1 MSLPIRRKY
10 RASMAFTTGCRR
22 INKSGRGNRKIR
34 VPIAMWPCRV
44 EEKMTLKEVD
54 GKTIQEFETKIIAK
68 DGTIT
73 RVPGTFQGY
82 EMSEEDSV
90 ERLRR
95 RNLWLLE
102 DEDEVERNEVD
113 SDLESTASSKPV
125 WKKTTEADRDRGS
138 TTVKGGIYNYGGQ
151 HNYTC
156 ATTQVDLQKMAPNRR
171 SGPSSSNNNENP
183 DVATLIA
190 QQLQAIIT
198 QVANNTNNA
207 NNGNNGGGNGN
218 DGNNG
223 CSFKTFQSCNPKE
236 YDGKGGAIAL
246 TRWIEKMENVIDNS
260 GCAENQ
266 KVRYATSSLV
276 NKALT
281 WWNTQCQARGRVA
294 AMAISWN
301 DFKALMVEE
310 FCPSNEMEKL
320 ENEFWNHK
328 MVGANH
334 AAYTDRFH
342 ELAKLVPHLVTP
354 ESSRIK
360 RYIAGLAPEIR
371 GMLRA
376 TQPTTIQTAILRAG
390 ILTDEAVSCGTLT
403 KNSDKRKGVE
413 EPSKTGG
420 SWKDNKKAK
429 TGTGFVATT
438 PTRNEV
444 GNSNPK
450 CNKCF
455 THHPVNG
462 FCRLCFN
469 CQKLGHFARDCR
481 APVKQV
487 ALVNAV
493 RMSNNSRV
501 QNNLSNGNQVRGRA
515 FNVNVNA
522 MEAVQDPK
530 VVTGTFSL
538 NDHFVTILFDS
549 GADFSFISIEFAP
562 LLNVRPNIVTP
573 GYVIEVANGKKVEV
587 DRIIRNY
594 KLELGG
600 SLFSINLIPLG
611 HGSFDVIVG
620 MDWLSQ
626 HKAAI
631 VCHKKVVE
639 IPMEDG
645 RILRVHEERVV
656 GITKALKSAKEDE
669 PRLSDISVV
678 CEFED
683 VFPEDLSGLPP
694 QRQVVFRIDL
704 VPGATPIAKS
714 LYRLAPSEMQELSGQ
729 LQELQDKGFIRPS
742 HSPWGAP
749 VLFVKKKDGSL
760 RMCIDYRELNKLTV
774 KNRYPLLRID
784 DLFDQLQGS
793 QFFSKIDLRTGYHQ
807 LRVHEDDIPKTAFGT
822 RYGHFEFTV
831 MPFGLT
837 NAPAVFLDLMNRVCK
852 PYLDKF
858 VIVFIDD
865 ILIYSKMKKDH
876 KVHLSLVLE
885 LLRKEKLYAKFS
897 KCEFWLQEVHFL
909 GHVVNQ
915 NAGYYRRFIANF
927 SKIAKPLTSLTQK
940 NQKYVWGVE
949 QEEAFQTLK
958 NNLCDA
964 PILTLPDGVEDFVV
978 YCDASNQGLGC
989 VLMQRGKVIAY
1000 ASRQLKTHEKNYTTH
1015 DLELGAVVFA
1025 LKTWRHY
1032 LYGTKSVIYT
1042 DHKSLQHI
1050 FDQKELN
1057 MRQRRWIELFSDY
1070 ECEIRYHPGKAN
1082 VVADALSRKE
1092 RLKPRRVRAM
1102 AMTVQIGMRERIQV
1116 AQSEALRQENI
1127 LMENLHGLDQQME
1140 KKKGESL
1147 YFMDR
1152 IWVPFAGDMYW
1163 WPGMKRDI
1171 ATYVSKCLTCSKVK
1185 AEHQRPL
1192 GLLQQPEIPE
1202 LKWDKITMDFI
1213 TKLPRSKSGHNT
1225 IWVIVDRLTKSAH
1238 FLAIREDYSSEKLA
1252 KIYVDEIVAR
1262 HGVPVSI
1269 ISDRDGRFT
1278 SRCWQTVQKALGTRL
1293 DMSTAYHPQTDGQ
1306 SERTIQTL
1314 EDMLRAY
1321 VIDFG
1326 GSWDVH
1332 LPLAEFSYNNSYHSS
1347 IRCAPFEALY
1357 GRKCRS
1363 PVLWAE
1369 IGESSLIGP
1378 ELVQET
1384 TDKVVLIKEKLKAA
1398 RDRQKSYADNRR
1410 KPLEFEVGDRVML
1423 KVSPWKG
1430 VIRFGKKG
1438 KLAPRYVGPF
1448 EILERIDLVAYRL
1461 KLAEELNGVH
1471 YTFHVSNLKKCLAD
1485 ASLHVP
1491 LDEIMVDKTLHFV
1504 EEPVKIL
1511 NREVKSLKRSK
1522 ISLVKVRWNSK
1533 HGPEF
1538 TWEREDYMKS
1548 KYPQLFVDRAD
1559 TLAS

>member
-1 MSLPIRRKY
+1 
-10 RASMAFTTGCRR
+10 
-22 INKSGRGNRKIR
+22 
-34 VPIAMWPCRV
+34 
-44 EEKMTLKEVD
+44 
-54 GKTIQEFETKIIAK
+54 
-68 DGTIT
+68 
-73 RVPGTFQGY
+73 
-82 EMSEEDSV
+82 
-90 ERLRR
+90 
-95 RNLWLLE
+95 
-102 DEDEVERNEVD
+102 
-113 SDLESTASSKPV
+113 
-125 WKKTTEADRDRGS
+125 
-138 TTVKGGIYNYGGQ
+138 
-151 HNYTC
+151 
-156 ATTQVDLQKMAPNRR
+156 MAPSRR
-171 SGPSSSNNNENP
+171 SGNNDNNNNENP
-183 DVATLIA
+183 DIAAIIA
-190 QQLQAIIT
+190 QQLQTILPQIVT
-198 QVANNTNNA
+198 QVTNNVNNA
-207 NNGNNGGGNGN
+207 NNGNGGNGGGGNGN
-218 DGNNG
+218 GGNNG
-223 CSFKTFQSCNPKE
+223 CTFKAFQSCNPKE
-236 YDGKGGAIAL
+236 YDGKGGAIVL

-266 KVRYATSSLV
+266 KVRYAASSLV

-281 WWNTQCQARGRVA
+281 WWNTQVQARGREA
-294 AMAISWN
+294 AMAMTWN

-376 TQPTTIQTAILRAG
+376 TQPTTIQNAILRAG
-390 ILTDEAVSCGTLT
+390 ILTDEAISCGTLT
-403 KNSDKRKGVE
+403 KGSDKRKGVE
-413 EPSKTGG
+413 ESSKTGG

-429 TGTGFVATT
+429 TGTGFVATA
-438 PTRNEV
+438 PPRNEIA
-444 GNSNPK
+444 SSSSK
-450 CNKCF
+450 CGKCYTF
-455 THHPVNG
+455 HPENRPCNV
-462 FCRLCFN
+462 CFN
-469 CQKLGHFARDCR
+469 CQKPGHFARDCR
-481 APVKQV
+481 APVRQV
-487 ALVNAV
+487 APVNAV

-501 QNNLSNGNQVRGRA
+501 CYECGSPDHFRNTCPKLNRAPGQVGNQLALEGSRNNRSNGNQIRGRA

-522 MEAVQDPK
+522 MEAVQDPN

-538 NDHFVTILFDS
+538 NDHFVTVLFDS
-549 GADFSFISIEFAP
+549 GADFSFISTEFAP
-562 LLNVRPNIVTP
+562 LLNVKPSIVNP
-573 GYVIEVANGKKVEV
+573 GYVIEVADGKKVEV
-587 DRIIRNY
+587 NRIIRDC
-594 KLELGG
+594 KLELES

-626 HKAAI
+626 HKVVI
-631 VCHKKVVE
+631 VCHEKVVE
-639 IPMEDG
+639 IPVEDG
-645 RILRVHEERVV
+645 RILRVHGERTV

-669 PRLSDISVV
+669 PKLSDISVV
-678 CEFED
+678 REFED
-683 VFPEDLSGLPP
+683 VFLEDLSGLPP
-694 QRQVVFRIDL
+694 QRQVEFRIDL
-704 VPGATPIAKS
+704 VPGVTPVAKS
-714 LYRLAPSEMQELSGQ
+714 PYRLAPSEMQELSGQ

-760 RMCIDYRELNKLTV
+760 RMCIDYRELNKLTI
-774 KNRYPLLRID
+774 KNRYPLPRID

-793 QFFSKIDLRTGYHQ
+793 RYFSKIDLRSGYHQ
-807 LRVHEDDIPKTAFGT
+807 LRVHEDDIPKTAFRT

-837 NAPAVFLDLMNRVCK
+837 NAPAVFMDLMNRVCK

-865 ILIYSKMKKDH
+865 ILIYSKTKEDH
-876 KVHLSLVLE
+876 EVHLGLVLE

-915 NAGYYRRFIANF
+915 NGIHVDPSKIEAVKNWKTPTTPSEIRSFLGLAGYYRRFIANF

-1102 AMTVQIGMRERIQV
+1102 AVTIQAGMREKIQA
-1116 AQSEALRQENI
+1116 AQSEALKQENVI
-1127 LMENLHGLDQQME
+1127 MENLHGLDQQME
-1140 KKKGESL
+1140 KKEGESL

-1152 IWVPFAGDMYW
+1152 LWVPLVGSVRTMIMDEAHRSKYSVHPRADKMYHDLRDMYW
-1163 WPGMKRDI
+1163 WPGMKIDI
-1171 ATYVSKCLTCSKVK
+1171 STYVSKCLTCSKVN
-1185 AEHQRPL
+1185 AGHQRPS

-1202 LKWDKITMDFI
+1202 WKWDKITMDFI
-1213 TKLPRSKSGHNT
+1213 TKLPRSKSRHDT

-1238 FLAIREDYSSEKLA
+1238 FLAIRERPWYCRNYA
-1252 KIYVDEIVAR
+1252 KIFIDEIVTR
-1262 HGVPVSI
+1262 HGVYCVI
-1269 ISDRDGRFT
+1269 YSDRVGHDFT

-1293 DMSTAYHPQTDGQ
+1293 DMRMTYHPQTDGQ

-1326 GSWDVH
+1326 GSWEWS
-1332 LPLAEFSYNNSYHSS
+1332 LPLDEFSYNNSINSS
-1347 IRCAPFEALY
+1347 YSWC
-1357 GRKCRS
+1357 S
-1363 PVLWAE
+1363 V
-1369 IGESSLIGP
+1369 
-1378 ELVQET
+1378 
-1384 TDKVVLIKEKLKAA
+1384 
-1398 RDRQKSYADNRR
+1398 
-1410 KPLEFEVGDRVML
+1410 
-1423 KVSPWKG
+1423 
-1430 VIRFGKKG
+1430 
-1438 KLAPRYVGPF
+1438 
-1448 EILERIDLVAYRL
+1448 
-1461 KLAEELNGVH
+1461 
-1471 YTFHVSNLKKCLAD
+1471 
-1485 ASLHVP
+1485 
-1491 LDEIMVDKTLHFV
+1491 
-1504 EEPVKIL
+1504 
-1511 NREVKSLKRSK
+1511 
-1522 ISLVKVRWNSK
+1522 
-1533 HGPEF
+1533 
-1538 TWEREDYMKS
+1538 
-1548 KYPQLFVDRAD
+1548 
-1559 TLAS
+1559 